1 MSKQSVNK
9 AVLGRKE
16 KKKKKAVNAYLIKN
30 SKRERERGGGEER
43 KKKKGDGGGGGWVG
57 GGGGT
62 LTSSWKDWAEFY
74 GCIKWVSNDQSLQ
87 LQSLENLSLSFPSS
101 ILSQSILCN
110 YLRCARSLHLKE
122 LSD

>member
-1 MSKQSVNK
+1 MSIQSVNK

-30 SKRERERGGGEER
+30 SKRERERGRGGGR
-43 KKKKGDGGGGGWVG
+43 KKEEKRGWGGGGWG
-57 GGGGT
+57 GGGRT
-62 LTSSWKDWAEFY
+62 LTSCWKDWTEFY